1 MTFRKKLEG
10 LPQKAAV
17 QINGVKDLNE
27 VMSILKKIVEESLNE
42 LAKYDPDE
50 IDGQRAGSFE
60 EDMELLED
68 EEEEEIME

>member
-1 MTFRKKLEG
+1 
-10 LPQKAAV
+10 
-17 QINGVKDLNE
+17 
-27 VMSILKKIVEESLNE
+27 MSILKKIVEESLNE

-68 EEEEEIME
+68 EEEEEIVE